1 MTGLNKY
8 TFTHTFEK
16 KFKVTTSTD
25 SETAYDI
32 VSDFVS
38 FLRGC
43 QFCDSAIADAFEG
56 AAEEVRQNVKYV
68 DK

>member
-1 MTGLNKY
+1 MTSKY
-8 TFTHTFEK
+8 TFSHTFEK
-16 KFKVTTSTD
+16 KFKVVTSTD

-32 VSDFVS
+32 ISDFVS

-43 QFCDSAIADAFEG
+43 QFCDSAIADALEAG
-56 AAEEVRQNVKYV
+56 GEEVRQAARYV